1 MLNIENKKNNIEDEI
16 KLNCDDTIKGIN
28 VIRNRV
34 YGHRMQNDK
43 DWNDLFKEANI
54 IPNKLKDLIDFSSRI
69 LNEIIKEIGIK
80 ISFDNKQLGI
90 SLPKPSVHNTR
101 IDDVRNLL
109 DDLKKYNDNKE
120 KPKINEEIL
129 TKGGLPH
136 YKFFDNIAELPYVEA
151 IYLFGSRARGDF
163 WQHSDIDLAIKYNSD
178 EVMHR
183 RIVKVIAEEIA
194 DTALDIDIVD
204 YGDIGKEFKK
214 QIDSEKVTIYENT

>member
-1 MLNIENKKNNIEDEI
+1 M
-16 KLNCDDTIKGIN
+16 
-28 VIRNRV
+28 
-34 YGHRMQNDK
+34 HQ
-43 DWNDLFKEANI
+43 
-54 IPNKLKDLIDFSSRI
+54 
-69 LNEIIKEIGIK
+69 
-80 ISFDNKQLGI
+80 
-90 SLPKPSVHNTR
+90 
-101 IDDVRNLL
+101 
-109 DDLKKYNDNKE
+109 

-183 RIVKVIAEEIA
+183 RIVKVIADEIA

-204 YGDIGKEFKK
+204 YGDPLLNKKFKDI
-214 QIDSEKVTIYENT
+214 IDKEKVVLYERL